1 MNGQEMFE
9 KLAKMSEE
17 ERKKVFCFDFDID
30 YVKGFLAEMRLNESY
45 DKMAV
50 EAMTDDDLKEIL
62 DNTITNFED
71 HAAFDDD
78 LEDELWAWIIEWKAE
93 YRKQHGEA

>member
-9 KLAKMSEE
+9 KLAKMSED
-17 ERKKVFCFDFDID
+17 ERTKVFCFDFDID
-30 YVKGFLAEMRLNESY
+30 YVKGFLEEMRLIDSY
-45 DKMAV
+45 DKMAI
-50 EAMTDDDLKEIL
+50 EAMTDDDLKKIL

-71 HAAFDDD
+71 HAAFDDE

-93 YRKQHGEA
+93 YRKQHQEA